1 VRFISLMFIVF
12 FSGPALAN
20 CNENWE
26 YAPHIQSVNKNI
38 VQNKSF
44 FYSSPF
50 GKYKSSDLFLI
61 KGDNFYS
68 YLKSNDYIFGN
79 YIRKNGSVVSG
90 WLKAETLVGS
100 SSKSHYSP
108 PEVSKSDFVIIS
120 SYKNIELGSSY
131 EQFYKTWG
139 KCEIN
144 KQPDIG
150 ISGNFITKGNEI
162 YKYFDNFWKGFTIR
176 SSNINYQLTGMD
188 YNYYRMTTI
197 TINSKKY
204 MTSRGITI
212 GDTTDNIF
220 ASYGKPLNLDKVQV
234 IYKFKNNT
242 LLFDINNGVVERIVM
257 DEQAE

>member
-1 VRFISLMFIVF
+1 MKFIHFIF
-12 FSGPALAN
+12 LFSGTVIAN

-26 YAPHIQSVNKNI
+26 H
-38 VQNKSF
+38 VQKIESANTYVVKNKSF
-44 FYSSPF
+44 FYFYPF
-50 GKYKSSDLFLI
+50 EKYKSESLFLI
-61 KGDNFYS
+61 KGDNFHS
-68 YLKSNDYIFGN
+68 YFKSNDYIFGS
-79 YIRKNGSVVSG
+79 YIRTNGSVVSG

-100 SSKSHYSP
+100 SSKSHYYP

-120 SYKNIELGSSY
+120 PYKNIELGSSY

-150 ISGNFITKGNEI
+150 ISGNFLAKGDET
-162 YKYFDNFWKGFTIR
+162 YKYFDHIWKGFTIR

-188 YNYYRMTTI
+188 YNYYRITTI
-197 TINSKKY
+197 TINSNKY

-220 ASYGKPLNLDKVQV
+220 ASYGKPFNLDKVQV
-234 IYKFKNNT
+234 IYKFKSNT
-242 LLFDINNGVVERIVM
+242 LSFDINNGVVERIVM

>member
-1 VRFISLMFIVF
+1 MKFIHFIF
-12 FSGPALAN
+12 LFSGTVIAN

-26 YAPHIQSVNKNI
+26 H
-38 VQNKSF
+38 VQKIGTANTYVMKNKSF
-44 FYSSPF
+44 FYFYPF
-50 GKYKSSDLFLI
+50 EKYKSENLFLI
-61 KGDNFYS
+61 RGDSFHS
-68 YLKSNDYIFGN
+68 YFKSNDYIFGN

-90 WLKAETLVGS
+90 WLKAESLVGS

-108 PEVSKSDFVIIS
+108 PEISKSDFVIIS
-120 SYKNIELGSSY
+120 PYKNIELGSSY
-131 EQFYKTWG
+131 EQFYKAWG

-150 ISGNFITKGNEI
+150 ISGGFITNGDEI
-162 YKYFDNFWKGFTIR
+162 YKYFDNFWTGFTIR
-176 SSNINYQLTGMD
+176 SSNINFQLTGMD
-188 YNYYRMTTI
+188 YNYYRITTI

-234 IYKFKNNT
+234 IYKFKNST
-242 LLFDINNGVVERIVM
+242 LSFDINNGVVEKIVM

>member
-1 VRFISLMFIVF
+1 MRFTSLIFIIL
-12 FSGPALAN
+12 FSGPMLAN
-20 CNENWE
+20 CNESLE
-26 YAPHIQSVNKNI
+26 YAPHIQTVSKNT
-38 VQNKSF
+38 VQNKSY
-44 FYSSPF
+44 FYLSPF
-50 GKYKSSDLFLI
+50 EKYKSSDLFLI

-90 WLKAETLVGS
+90 WQKAESLVGS

-108 PEVSKSDFVIIS
+108 PEVSKSDFVIMS
-120 SYKNIELGSSY
+120 PYKNIELGSSY
-131 EQFYKTWG
+131 ELFYKAWG

-150 ISGNFITKGNEI
+150 IPGNFITKGDET
-162 YKYFDNFWKGFTIR
+162 YKYFDNFWTGFTIR
-176 SSNINYQLTGMD
+176 SSNINFQLTGMD
-188 YNYYRMTTI
+188 YNYYRITTI

-220 ASYGKPLNLDKVQV
+220 ASYGKSLNLDKVQM
-234 IYKFKNNT
+234 IYKFKNST
-242 LLFDINNGVVERIVM
+242 LSFDINNDVVEKIVM

>member
-1 VRFISLMFIVF
+1 MKFIHFIF
-12 FSGPALAN
+12 LFSGTVIAN

-26 YAPHIQSVNKNI
+26 H
-38 VQNKSF
+38 VQKIGSANSYVMKNKSF
-44 FYSSPF
+44 FYFYPF
-50 GKYKSSDLFLI
+50 EKYKSENLFLI
-61 KGDNFYS
+61 RGDSFHS
-68 YLKSNDYIFGN
+68 YFKSNDYIFGN

-100 SSKSHYSP
+100 SSKLHYSP

-120 SYKNIELGSSY
+120 PYKNIELGSSY

-150 ISGNFITKGNEI
+150 ISGNFIAKGNET

-176 SSNINYQLTGMD
+176 SSNINHQLTGMD
-188 YNYYRMTTI
+188 YNYYRITTI

-204 MTSRGITI
+204 MTCRGITI
-212 GDTTDNIF
+212 GDTTDNIL
-220 ASYGKPLNLDKVQV
+220 ASYGKPFNFDKVQL

-242 LLFDINNGVVERIVM
+242 LLFDINNGVVERIIM